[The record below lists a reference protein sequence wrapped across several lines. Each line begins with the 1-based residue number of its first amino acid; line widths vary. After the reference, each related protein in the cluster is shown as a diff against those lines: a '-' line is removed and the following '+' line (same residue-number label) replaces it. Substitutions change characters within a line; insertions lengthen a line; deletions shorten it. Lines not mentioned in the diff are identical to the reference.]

1 MSVSPSDAAFVR
13 ELVLRR
19 SAIQLDDQKDYLI
32 EMRLAQ
38 LAREQGLKD
47 IAALV
52 DQARSGLRDMS
63 VKIIEAI
70 TTHETTFFRDFQ
82 PFETLRLTLLP
93 RLIAAR
99 SAQRTLTIWSAGCSS
114 GQESYSIAM
123 LLLENFPT
131 LATWKISIVGT
142 DLSEQ
147 VLARAR
153 EATFKQ
159 MDVNRGLPA
168 RLLIKYFT
176 KVGLHWRL
184 NPEVRRLVEF
194 RQLNLIDPWS
204 FLPKPDIVFL
214 RNVLIYFDVQTK
226 RLILDRVRQTIAR
239 DGVLFLGAA
248 ETTLNVAT
256 GWERVATDK
265 HSYYQ
270 VQS

>member
-1 MSVSPSDAAFVR
+1 MSVSPADAAFVR
-13 ELVLRR
+13 ELVLRC
-19 SAIQLDDQKDYLI
+19 SAIQLDEEKDYLI

-38 LAREQGLKD
+38 LAREQGLAD

-52 DQARSGLRDMS
+52 SRARSGPRDMS
-63 VKIIEAI
+63 VKIIEAM
-70 TTHETTFFRDFQ
+70 TTHETTFFRDLQ
-82 PFETLRLTLLP
+82 PFEIMRLTLLP

-99 SAQRTLTIWSAGCSS
+99 AAQRTLTIWSAGCSS
-114 GQESYSIAM
+114 GQEPYSIAM
-123 LLLENFPT
+123 MLLEQFPV
-131 LATWKISIVGT
+131 LSAWKVSIIGT

-159 MDVNRGLPA
+159 MDMNRGLPA
-168 RLLIKYFT
+168 RLLTKYFT
-176 KVGLHWRL
+176 KVGLHWQL
-184 NPEVRRLVEF
+184 NPEVRRLVEY
-194 RQLNLIDPWS
+194 RQLNLIEPWS
-204 FLPKPDIVFL
+204 FFPKPDIVFL

-226 RLILDRVRQTIAR
+226 RTILDRVRQTIAK

-248 ETTLNVAT
+248 ETTLNVAA

-270 VQS
+270 VQL